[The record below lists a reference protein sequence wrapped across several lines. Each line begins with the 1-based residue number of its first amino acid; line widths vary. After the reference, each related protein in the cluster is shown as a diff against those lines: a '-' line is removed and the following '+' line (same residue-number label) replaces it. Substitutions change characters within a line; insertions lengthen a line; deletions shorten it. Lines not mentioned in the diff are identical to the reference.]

1 MSIAESLM
9 PEIELEAAATRRLL
23 ERVPEDQLSWKPHE
37 KSMPLG
43 RLATHLAELP
53 TWGVNAVKLDELDI
67 MPPGAPP
74 FVPTMLD
81 STSEI
86 VELFDTNLKEMVD
99 AIRAT
104 KDEAFSETWTLKAG
118 GKDVFTQSRLSVIRM
133 NLNHII
139 HHRGQ
144 LTVFLRLLD
153 VALPG
158 TYGPSADDNLGFE

>member
-1 MSIAESLM
+1 MSIAEFLL
-9 PEIELEAAATRRLL
+9 PEIEQEAAATRRLL

-37 KSMPLG
+37 KSMPLS

-53 TWGVNAVKLDELDI
+53 TWGVNALKLDELDI
-67 MPPGAPP
+67 MPPGGPP

-81 STSEI
+81 SVSEI
-86 VELFDTNLKEMVD
+86 VELFDTNLAQMVD
-99 AIRAT
+99 TIRAT
-104 KDEAFSETWTLKAG
+104 KEDAFSEPWTLKAG
-118 GKDVFTQSRLSVIRM
+118 GRDIFTQSRLSVIRM

-153 VALPG
+153 VPLPG
-158 TYGPSADDNLGFE
+158 TYGPSADDTMGFD